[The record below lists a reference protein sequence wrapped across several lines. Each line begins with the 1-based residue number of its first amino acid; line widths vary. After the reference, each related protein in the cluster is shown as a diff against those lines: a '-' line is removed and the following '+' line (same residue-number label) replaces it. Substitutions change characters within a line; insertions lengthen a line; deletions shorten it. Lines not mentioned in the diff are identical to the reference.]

1 MSQIWTITSLDGVT
15 VLCDRFETASASVH
29 PKDAG
34 WAWDAAKHKAWL
46 ISTAPQPALQKWLG
60 TAWADDPAKVEVQ
73 LLAAI
78 KAEAERRKMMVLSPG
93 GAKKTEYADK
103 AGEVRQMKTLG
114 GTVTAAL
121 AAVAVLSVSR
131 QASLFPYAAADAAA
145 FGDTVV
151 DAFNRFMG
159 GMTSSA
165 TVPTIAAAEAK
176 ACAAIKAATTA
187 AAKRTA
193 AAAVAWP

>member
-1 MSQIWTITSLDGVT
+1 MGLVTSDIAVFVKSTGQLSHLAPSSIKPDDPLLGWVA
-15 VLCDRFETASASVH
+15 LPAGFSDETFTGNATTRTMVEV
-29 PKDAG
+29 
-34 WAWDAAKHKAWL
+34 
-46 ISTAPQPALQKWLG
+46 
-60 TAWADDPAKVEVQ
+60 PAKVEAQ
-73 LLAAI
+73 LLAAV
-78 KAEAERRKMMVLSPG
+78 KAEAERRKMAVLSPG

-121 AAVAVLSVSR
+121 AAVAVLSASR

-151 DAFNRFMG
+151 NAFNRFMG

-176 ACAAIKAATTA
+176 TCAAIKAATTA
-187 AAKRTA
+187 AAKRA
-193 AAAVAWP
+193 AVAAVAWP

>member
-1 MSQIWTITSLDGVT
+1 MTLVQSEIAIFRKSDGALDSL
-15 VLCDRFETASASVH
+15 A
-29 PKDAG
+29 P
-34 WAWDAAKHKAWL
+34 AALKPAD
-46 ISTAPQPALQKWLG
+46 PALGWVALPAG
-60 TAWADDPAKVEVQ
+60 FSEATFTWNATSRTMVESPAKIEAQ

-78 KAEAERRKMMVLSPG
+78 KAEAERRKMTVLSPG

-121 AAVAVLSVSR
+121 AAVAVLSTSR

-165 TVPTIAAAEAK
+165 SVPAIAAAEAK
-176 ACAAIKAATTA
+176 TCAAIKAATTA